1 MKKFLHAITK
11 KLNNIYLKKKLFLF
25 YTFCAILPVTILG
38 IFLITD
44 TKEKMMD
51 LTDSQITA
59 ANQANRNMLMS
70 VTSLTTSIANI
81 IASDESLQALI
92 ATEYS
97 TTNDVYTAY
106 RNFSLLEEFSNNH
119 AEITDLRLYISNPS
133 LVSSGKYYA
142 LTPEVE
148 STVWYQELSGHPA
161 ETSWIYT
168 DSFSSAAN
176 LYLLRKITLP
186 DSRNFAVLV
195 IGVSN
200 NYLSSMNHNS
210 RQVTYLTLN
219 DNIVFYSTDKE
230 AVGHP
235 LMLTMLSDLT
245 DYTTSNYLLNG
256 NKVFGQESTLKVFSS
271 SETFHILT
279 ISKDNRQMMQTLLII
294 SLIILIVALIP
305 LLVFTFFSN
314 TYTKRLLA
322 VREQMHRIAQGNLS
336 IGGEF
341 IGNDELGELFRDM
354 KTTIT
359 GIQELHL
366 RILTEQKEKDQL
378 ALRQQQIQFE
388 LLASQIN
395 PHFLFNTLE
404 TIRMHALLSN
414 QTELN
419 NIILK
424 LGQTLRYALD
434 APASSTTLA
443 KALEY
448 LESYLEIQH
457 FRFQDKLNY
466 SIQIHPN
473 LEPKNCSILPFLL
486 QPIVENSVTH
496 GFSTKKKGGKI
507 SISAFLR
514 NKELIITI
522 SDNGC
527 GILPEKLAEMNET
540 LSAYRETVST
550 AHIGI
555 HNVNNR
561 IKLHYGET
569 YGLSFESRPGQGTTA
584 TIKIPYKEV

>member
-25 YTFCAILPVTILG
+25 YAFCAILPVTILG

-81 IASDESLQALI
+81 IASDDTLQTLI

-97 TTNDVYTAY
+97 TPNEVYTAY

-142 LTPEVE
+142 VTPEIE
-148 STVWYQELSGHPA
+148 GTVWYQELSGHPA

-168 DSFSSAAN
+168 DSFSSAAH

-186 DSRNFAVLV
+186 DSENFAVLV

-210 RQVTYLTLN
+210 RQITYLTLN

-230 AVGHP
+230 AVGLP
-235 LMLTMLSDLT
+235 LKLTMLSDLT

-279 ISKDNRQMMQTLLII
+279 INTDNRQMIQTLLVI

-305 LLVFTFFSN
+305 LLVFTFFSD

-336 IGGEF
+336 IGNDF
-341 IGNDELGELFRDM
+341 IGDDELGELFRDM

-507 SISAFLR
+507 SICAFLR
-514 NKELIITI
+514 SKELIITI

-527 GILPEKLAEMNET
+527 GIPADKLAEMNEA
-540 LSAYRETVST
+540 LSSYRETVST
-550 AHIGI
+550 AHIGV

-561 IKLHYGET
+561 IKLHYGES
-569 YGLSFESRPGQGTTA
+569 YGLSFESSLGQGTTA